1 MPEDTTSMDTREES
15 KESTPKKVV
24 LTGAKYSLMGQMID
38 DKYIVI
44 DVIGEGDLTVV
55 YMGQSADSRETV
67 AIKTVKYGNPELIA
81 RFLEEVEKFKQ
92 IKHPAVV
99 EIIEQ
104 FEGENKLPI
113 LVMEYIEGVTLKQL
127 LESLNRIDEEN
138 TLLSILSGVCDAL
151 EYVHSKGMF
160 HGGLNPNQILI
171 SENEVADD
179 FTVKVCDFGTAS
191 LINEFELPESARAKA
206 SNYASFLSP
215 EQKAQEYVAVNT
227 DVFSLGAITYLMIS
241 GKNPMKSKKLS
252 ALVAGSS
259 SDGPSFTPLTH
270 LALDLPCLTEL
281 NQLMEQ
287 ALEADPDWR
296 MPSVS
301 QFKKDLIDWHKKA
314 IVEDFDDAE
323 EFETGIDSAADF
335 DAIDDTEFDMDDGA
349 EIESAVEDPT
359 IIQASESTSIPT
371 NTERPGIRDE
381 VTATGQSNV
390 VSFKAE
396 PSYYSELY
404 KKESEST
411 ETVGEEEDLT
421 TVAEAATDRGTGAG
435 TVADPDPNP
444 NPNSEADKIILEEQ
458 VLKAAEEAPKKK
470 KRRRRRSRSTQ
481 QNVRTTIR
489 NLVSLRE
496 NQINQEETMAM
507 QFAGKFSAKGPRRS
521 PKDTAI
527 RLGGACLVTAI
538 LTGLV
543 MANLDT
549 IQDVYHQ
556 TSLMLGSINSE
567 EEEDEEIAIE
577 PPSKTKAEE
586 EKLKT
591 KKIKKPILSL
601 KVPLIS
607 SAKKRHKLN
616 KLEKQTP
623 LASEFYKN
631 WRHSAYSKK
640 TMNNSKVGNR
650 RRIDYKEFDENWL
663 K

>member
-15 KESTPKKVV
+15 TESTPEKVV

-38 DKYIVI
+38 DRYIVI

-67 AIKTVKYGNPELIA
+67 AIKTLKYGNPELIA

-179 FTVKVCDFGTAS
+179 FTVKVSDFGTAS

-215 EQKAQEYVAVNT
+215 EQKAQEYLAVNT

-241 GKNPMKSKKLS
+241 GKNPMQSKKLS

-335 DAIDDTEFDMDDGA
+335 DAIDDTEFDVDDGA

-411 ETVGEEEDLT
+411 ETT
-421 TVAEAATDRGTGAG
+421 AEPHTDTN
-435 TVADPDPNP
+435 ADADTSPD
-444 NPNSEADKIILEEQ
+444 PNSEADKIILEEQ

-623 LASEFYKN
+623 LASDFYKN